1 VERADAAI
9 LDELRAGPRTLRELI
24 DRCGPRIGGWPQA
37 VNIELCFAF
46 SGHVERLEGRGAI
59 RREPG
64 SRPARY
70 VLGEG
75 A

>member
-1 VERADAAI
+1 MERADAAI

-24 DRCGPRIGGWPQA
+24 W
-37 VNIELCFAF
+37 
-46 SGHVERLEGRGAI
+46 
-59 RREPG
+59 REPG

-75 A
+75 P